1 MCVMTSVTRCN
12 NTDWIYSFANHDLM
26 IRHHGGG
33 IGHLQDFC
41 SVDHKQN
48 GMVQENSWAVGDG
61 MRPRG
66 ESNVADDSDSELET
80 DYDMGS
86 GSEMSDNDYSEGV
99 ESDSYVTPWYYS
111 HIAVV

>member
-1 MCVMTSVTRCN
+1 MTSVTRCN
-12 NTDWIYSFANHDLM
+12 NTDWIYSFTDHDLM
-26 IRHHGGG
+26 IRHHGGV

-48 GMVQENSWAVGDG
+48 GMVQENSWAAGDG
-61 MRPRG
+61 TRPRG
-66 ESNVADDSDSELET
+66 ESNVAVDSDSESET

-99 ESDSYVTPWYYS
+99 ESDSYVTS
-111 HIAVV
+111 